1 MDPDWAPVL
10 QTPAFPEH
18 TSGHSVASSAAA
30 TVLTYIF
37 GDNYAF
43 VDATEVPY
51 GLPVRSYQSFNQAA
65 AEATINRL
73 YGGIHYKPA
82 IELGVLQGR
91 QVGEHVLKN
100 ISLN

>member
-1 MDPDWAPVL
+1 
-10 QTPAFPEH
+10 
-18 TSGHSVASSAAA
+18 
-30 TVLTYIF
+30 LTNIF

-51 GLPVRSYQSFNQAA
+51 GLPVRSYQSFKQAA
-65 AEATINRL
+65 SEAAISRL

-91 QVGEHVLKN
+91 LIGQHILKN
-100 ISLN
+100 VNLN